1 MCRWIAYI
9 GDTIPLDTLVTKPK
23 RSLIEQSL
31 YARESFRPDG
41 TMLRTNGD
49 GFGMGWYGEREE
61 PGIFKVS
68 DPAWSNEN
76 INELCAHLRSR
87 LFMAHIRAAST
98 GGIQRTN
105 CHPFKYKNW
114 MFQHNGYIDRF
125 DEIRRDLQMAI
136 APEYYGLLR
145 GTTDSETFFLLMLT
159 HGLETDPKH
168 AYLQSIEQVRTACK
182 ARGVEMKVILSCAL
196 SDGSALYTLRYAEG
210 EKPHSQYYTD
220 FEQGEAKGVIV
231 VSEPLDDEQTGG
243 YRWQEMPPCAYAEI
257 KAGTVTIESL
267 SPSCESAA

>member
-9 GDTIPLDTLVTKPK
+9 GDAIPLDTLVTKPA
-23 RSLIEQSL
+23 RSLVEQSL

-49 GFGMGWYGEREE
+49 GFGMGWYGDRAE
-61 PGIFKVS
+61 PGLFKVS

-98 GGIQRTN
+98 GAIQRSN
-105 CHPFKYKNW
+105 CHPFKYRNW

-125 DEIRRDLQMAI
+125 EAIRRDLQLAI
-136 APEYYGLLR
+136 ASEYYPLLR

-159 HGLETDPKH
+159 FGLEHDPKA
-168 AYLQSIEQVRTACK
+168 AYLQSIEAVRKACD
-182 ARGVEMKVILSCAL
+182 AQGITMKLILSCAL
-196 SDGSALYTLRYAEG
+196 SDGASLFTLRYAEG

-220 FEQGEAKGVIV
+220 FEQGAEKGVIV
-231 VSEPLDDEQTGG
+231 VSEPLDDEHSSG

-257 KAGTVTIESL
+257 RAGEVRIDPLT
-267 SPSCESAA
+267 PSNGSAS